1 VKRKEPRISTR
12 TAAAPAA
19 SRAARRVRAIQGRRP
34 RRAAAAT
41 GLVLCCVLATASCA
55 SAKTSDGASAQPDTS
70 AGAGSSGGGS
80 GSSGAA
86 QSPSGSPA
94 SPSASAAPSTANLT
108 PIQLA
113 GQRVIYSFTGP
124 TVPTDLLTLIREGQ
138 VGGVIFFSS
147 NVTSVAQLAGVT
159 KQLDA
164 AQQAS
169 PVHLP
174 LLLMTDQEGGE
185 VRRIAGGQPTD
196 SEKTIGQSANP
207 VQAATAAGTG
217 AAQTLTSAGLNV
229 NLAPVLDV
237 YAVPGN
243 FIDQF
248 QRSYSSDP
256 NLVSQA
262 GAAFITA
269 QQQGGVAA
277 TAKHFPG
284 LGTAATSQDTDNEP
298 VTLYEPLS
306 QLRAVDELPYKAAIS
321 SGVDL
326 IMVSWAVYPALD
338 PNHPAGLSS
347 TVVQQELRGRLGYTG
362 VTITDALEAGAL
374 KSYGSYGT
382 RAVDAASAGMDLIL
396 CSSGDVSEGE
406 DATEGLASALQS
418 GQLSTST
425 FDAALDRVDELRQK
439 LN

>member
-1 VKRKEPRISTR
+1 MI
-12 TAAAPAA
+12 A
-19 SRAARRVRAIQGRRP
+19 RRP

-41 GLVLCCVLATASCA
+41 GLVFCCVLATASCA
-55 SAKTSDGASAQPDTS
+55 SAKTGSGASAQPDTS
-70 AGAGSSGGGS
+70 AGS
-80 GSSGAA
+80 GSAAA
-86 QSPSGSPA
+86 QSSSASAGST
-94 SPSASAAPSTANLT
+94 SASAAPSTPDLT

-113 GQRVIYSFTGP
+113 GQRVIYSFSGT
-124 TVPTDLLTLIREGQ
+124 TVPSDLLTLIREGQ

-159 KQLDA
+159 KQLDE

-174 LLLMTDQEGGE
+174 LLLMTDQEGGQ
-185 VRRIAGGQPTD
+185 VRRIAGGQPTS
-196 SEKTIGQSANP
+196 SELAIGESANP
-207 VQAATAAGTG
+207 SQAATAAGTG

-237 YAVPGN
+237 YAAPGN
-243 FIDQF
+243 FIDQY

-256 NLVSQA
+256 SVVSTA
-262 GAAFITA
+262 GSAFITA

-284 LGTAATSQDTDNEP
+284 LGTAATSEDTDNEP
-298 VTLYEPLS
+298 VTLYEPLA
-306 QLRAVDELPYKAAIS
+306 QLRAVDELPYKAAIA

-338 PNHPAGLSS
+338 ANHPAGLSS

-374 KSYGSYGT
+374 KAYGGYGV

-396 CSSGDVSEGE
+396 CSVGSVAEGQE
-406 DATEGLASALQS
+406 ATEALASALQG
-418 GQLSTST
+418 GQLTSSS
-425 FDAALDRVDELRQK
+425 FDAAVTRIDALRQR
-439 LN
+439 LG

>member
-1 VKRKEPRISTR
+1 M
-12 TAAAPAA
+12 
-19 SRAARRVRAIQGRRP
+19 
-34 RRAAAAT
+34 
-41 GLVLCCVLATASCA
+41 LATASCA
-55 SAKTSDGASAQPDTS
+55 SAKTASGASAQPDTS
-70 AGAGSSGGGS
+70 AGSSSAAAQTSSGSASAGST
-80 GSSGAA
+80 
-86 QSPSGSPA
+86 
-94 SPSASAAPSTANLT
+94 SASAAPSVSTPDLT

-113 GQRVIYSFTGP
+113 GQRVIYSFTGK
-124 TVPTDLLTLIREGQ
+124 TVPSDLLTLIREGE
-138 VGGVIFFSS
+138 VGGVIFFTS
-147 NVTSVAQLAGVT
+147 NVTSVSQLAGVT
-159 KQLDA
+159 KQLDE

-185 VRRIAGGQPTD
+185 VRRISGGQPTN
-196 SEKTIGQSANP
+196 SELTIGESSNP
-207 VQAATAAGTG
+207 SQEAAAAGTG

-237 YAVPGN
+237 YASPGN
-243 FIDQF
+243 FIDSA

-256 NLVSQA
+256 NVVSAA

-298 VTLYEPLS
+298 VTLYQPLS

-326 IMVSWAVYPALD
+326 VMVSWAVYPALD
-338 PNHPAGLSS
+338 ANRPAGLSS
-347 TVVQQELRGRLGYTG
+347 TVVQQELRGRLGFTG

-374 KSYGSYGT
+374 KSYGSYGA

-396 CSSGDVSEGE
+396 CSSGYVDEGE
-406 DATEGLASALQS
+406 EATEALASALQG
-418 GQLSTST
+418 GQLTTST
-425 FDAALDRVDELRQK
+425 FDAAVSRVDALRQK

>member
-1 VKRKEPRISTR
+1 MKRKEPRISTR
-12 TAAAPAA
+12 TAPAS

-41 GLVLCCVLATASCA
+41 GLVLSCVLATASCA
-55 SAKTSDGASAQPDTS
+55 SAKTDSGASAQPDTS
-70 AGAGSSGGGS
+70 AAGSNS
-80 GSSGAA
+80 AVV
-86 QSPSGSPA
+86 QSPSGSA
-94 SPSASAAPSTANLT
+94 GSTSASAAPSTTQSTANLT
-108 PIQLA
+108 PVQLA
-113 GQRVIYSFTGP
+113 GQRVIYSFTGT
-124 TVPTDLLTLIREGQ
+124 TVPSDLLTLIREGQ

-147 NVTSVAQLAGVT
+147 NVTSVTQLAGVT
-159 KQLDA
+159 KQLDE

-185 VRRIAGGQPTD
+185 VRRIAGGEPTE
-196 SEKTIGQSANP
+196 SEKSIGQSSSP
-207 VQAATAAGTG
+207 TQAATEAGTG

-306 QLRAVDELPYKAAIS
+306 QLRAVDEQPYKAAIS

-347 TVVQQELRGRLGYTG
+347 TVVQQELRDRLGYSG

-374 KSYGSYGT
+374 KSYGSYGN

-396 CSSGDVSEGE
+396 CSSGAVSEGE
-406 DATEGLASALQS
+406 QATQGLVSALQG

-425 FDAALDRVDELRQK
+425 FNAAVSRVDALRQK

>member
-1 VKRKEPRISTR
+1 MI
-12 TAAAPAA
+12 A
-19 SRAARRVRAIQGRRP
+19 RRP

-41 GLVLCCVLATASCA
+41 GLVLSCVLATASCA
-55 SAKTSDGASAQPDTS
+55 SAKTASGASAQPDIS
-70 AGAGSSGGGS
+70 AGSSS
-80 GSSGAA
+80 AAA
-86 QSPSGSPA
+86 QSPSA
-94 SPSASAAPSTANLT
+94 SAASTSASASAAPSTPDLT

-113 GQRVIYSFTGP
+113 GQRVIYSFAGT
-124 TVPTDLLTLIREGQ
+124 TVPSDLLTLIREGE

-147 NVTSVAQLAGVT
+147 NITSITQLAGVT
-159 KQLDA
+159 KQLDE
-164 AQQAS
+164 AQQAG
-169 PVHLP
+169 PVHRP

-185 VRRIAGGQPTD
+185 VRRIADGQPTD
-196 SEKTIGQSANP
+196 SELTIGESSDPAQ
-207 VQAATAAGTG
+207 QAAAAGTG

-237 YAVPGN
+237 YAAPGN
-243 FIDQF
+243 FIDSS

-256 NLVSQA
+256 SVVSAA
-262 GAAFITA
+262 GSAFITA

-284 LGTAATSQDTDNEP
+284 LGTAATSEDTDNEP

-306 QLRAVDELPYKAAIS
+306 QLRAVDELPYKAAIA

-338 PNHPAGLSS
+338 ANHPAGLSS

-362 VTITDALEAGAL
+362 VTITDALEAGAI
-374 KSYGSYGT
+374 KAYGSYGE

-396 CSSGDVSEGE
+396 CSAQSVAEGE
-406 DATEGLASALQS
+406 DATEALASALQA
-418 GQLSTST
+418 GQLTDSS
-425 FDAALDRVDELRQK
+425 FDAAVTRVDALRQK
-439 LN
+439 LS